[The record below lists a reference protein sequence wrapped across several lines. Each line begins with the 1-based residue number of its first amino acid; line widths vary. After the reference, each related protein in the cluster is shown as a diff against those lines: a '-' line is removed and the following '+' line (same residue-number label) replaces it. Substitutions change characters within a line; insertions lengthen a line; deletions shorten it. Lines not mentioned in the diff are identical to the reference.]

1 MERIDIKL
9 CPKKLNSDNQ
19 LESTIK
25 IAILLLYWQNNKYIN
40 TRNIITEIII
50 ICLNKFVQ

>member
-50 ICLNKFVQ
+50 ICLNILIE